1 MLKICEKPNQKSTFT
16 KCICAK
22 IGGTIWVRYSLEN
35 ILAGPVVKL
44 VTMYNI
50 RFGVISTVGALVV
63 VPD

>member
-35 ILAGPVVKL
+35 ILAGPVVQL
-44 VTMYNI
+44 STMNNI
-50 RFGVISTVGALVV
+50 GFGVMIDVAM
-63 VPD
+63 